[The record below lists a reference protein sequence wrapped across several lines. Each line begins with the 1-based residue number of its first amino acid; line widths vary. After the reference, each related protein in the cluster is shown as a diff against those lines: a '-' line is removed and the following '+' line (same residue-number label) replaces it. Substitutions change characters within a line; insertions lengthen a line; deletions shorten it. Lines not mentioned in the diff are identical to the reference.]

1 MSDDIRNPDG
11 SVVKVLS
18 SEETSSSLLDQLLES
33 SFSQKKRVLSE
44 QEWSNLREIVKGA
57 ESKPM
62 PFEEL
67 VVALVESFL
76 LNRLTTT
83 IKTKD
88 ALHSMSRTI
97 ARTLCS
103 DPTSRQ
109 RLVEFQKQ
117 LIGIS

>member
-1 MSDDIRNPDG
+1 MSEERINQDG
-11 SVVKVLS
+11 SVTKVLS
-18 SEETSSSLLDQLLES
+18 SDETSSSLLDQLLES
-33 SFSQKKRVLSE
+33 SFSQKKRALSE
-44 QEWSNLREIVKGA
+44 QEWSNLREIVKA
-57 ESKPM
+57 ESNTM

-88 ALHSMSRTI
+88 ALHSMSQSI

-109 RLVEFQKQ
+109 RIVEFQKQ
-117 LIGIS
+117 LNGIS

>member
-1 MSDDIRNPDG
+1 MQSDVPNPDG
-11 SVVKVLS
+11 SITKVLN
-18 SEETSSSLLDQLLES
+18 SEETSSSLLDQLLEA
-33 SFSQKKRVLSE
+33 SFSQKKRALSE
-44 QEWSNLREIVKGA
+44 QEWSNLREIVKRT

-67 VVALVESFL
+67 VVALVESLL

-88 ALHSMSRTI
+88 ALHSMSKTI

-117 LIGIS
+117 LSGMS

>member
-1 MSDDIRNPDG
+1 MAEDRINQDG
-11 SVVKVLS
+11 SISKVLS
-18 SEETSSSLLDQLLES
+18 SEETNSNLLDQLLES
-33 SFSQKKRVLSE
+33 SFSQKKRVMSE
-44 QEWSNLREIVKGA
+44 QEWSTLREIVKGA

-67 VVALVESFL
+67 VVLLVESFL

-88 ALHSMSRTI
+88 ELHSMSKTI

-103 DPTSRQ
+103 DPTSRK
-109 RLVEFQKQ
+109 RLLEFQKQ
-117 LIGIS
+117 LNGIS

>member
-1 MSDDIRNPDG
+1 MSEEIKNQDG
-11 SVVKVLS
+11 SETKVLS
-18 SEETSSSLLDQLLES
+18 AEETNSGLLDQLLES
-33 SFSQKKRVLSE
+33 SFSQKKRALSE
-44 QEWSNLREIVKGA
+44 QEWSDLREIVKRA

-67 VVALVESFL
+67 VVALVESLL

-88 ALHSMSRTI
+88 ALHSMSNTI

-117 LIGIS
+117 LSGMS

>member
-1 MSDDIRNPDG
+1 MSEDMRNQDG

-18 SEETSSSLLDQLLES
+18 SEETSSSLLDQLLQS
-33 SFSQKKRVLSE
+33 SFSQKKRTLSE
-44 QEWSNLREIVKGA
+44 EEWSALREIVKGA

-67 VVALVESFL
+67 VVALVESFFL
-76 LNRLTTT
+76 KRF
-83 IKTKD
+83 IKTKE
-88 ALHSMSRTI
+88 ALHSMSKTI

-103 DPTSRQ
+103 DPTSRL

-117 LIGIS
+117 LNGIS

>member
-1 MSDDIRNPDG
+1 MSEERINQDG
-11 SVVKVLS
+11 SVTKVLS
-18 SEETSSSLLDQLLES
+18 SDETNSSLLDQLLES
-33 SFSQKKRVLSE
+33 SFSQKKRTLNE
-44 QEWSNLREIVKGA
+44 QEWSNLREIVKRA
-57 ESKPM
+57 ESKTM

-76 LNRLTTT
+76 LNRLTTS

-88 ALHSMSRTI
+88 ALQSLSQSI
-97 ARTLCS
+97 ARALCS

-117 LIGIS
+117 LNGIS